1 VLCLDEIAPHK
12 RHGRYYL
19 VISAPELGLVL
30 DVLKDRKKASL
41 EAWFDARGL
50 DWCAAVEVCC
60 ADMWDAYH
68 EAAQAKLPNARQTVD
83 RFHVMKHLNDAV
95 TKARRTIQKHADAT
109 TQQVLKGCRWLL
121 VKNHENLDADEQQ
134 RLDAM
139 LAASPELKL
148 CYDLK
153 EDFRQ
158 WFQSPDRSTAEQG
171 LTDWLARVEA
181 SGLKAL
187 QAFTRTLVNWKERIL
202 NYFDGRHSNGFAE
215 GINLTVK
222 LINRRG
228 FGYRNLELSAARAD
242 GFLTIIPLKSE
253 EPERE
258 TRPVDRA

>member
-1 VLCLDEIAPHK
+1 MDEIAPHK
-12 RHGRYYL
+12 RYGRYYL

-41 EAWFDARGL
+41 EAWFDERGL

-68 EAAQAKLPNARQTVD
+68 ETAQAKLPNARQTVD
-83 RFHVMKHLNDAV
+83 RFHVMKNLNDAV
-95 TKARRTIQKHADAT
+95 TKARRTIQKHADET
-109 TQQVLKGCRWLL
+109 TQQLLKGCRWSL
-121 VKNHENLDADEQQ
+121 VKNRENLDADEQQ

-153 EDFRQ
+153 EEFRQ
-158 WFQSPDRSTAEQG
+158 WFQSSDRATAEQA

-187 QAFTRTLVNWKERIL
+187 QAFTRTLTNWKERIL

-215 GINLTVK
+215 GINLKVK

-228 FGYRNLELSAARAD
+228 FGYRNFENFRLHV
-242 GFLTIIPLKSE
+242 LT
-253 EPERE
+253 
-258 TRPVDRA
+258 AF

>member
-1 VLCLDEIAPHK
+1 LGKKTLAERGYPRVKVLCLDEIAPHK
-12 RHGRYYL
+12 RHGRYNL

-41 EAWFDARGL
+41 EAWLDDRGL
-50 DWCAAVEVCC
+50 AWCAAVEVCC

-68 EAAQAKLPNARQTVD
+68 DAAQAKLPNARQTVD
-83 RFHVMKHLNDAV
+83 RFHVMKNLNDAV
-95 TKARRTIQKHADAT
+95 TKARRTIQHHADAA

-121 VKNHENLDADEQQ
+121 VKNRENLDDDERQ

-139 LAASPELKL
+139 LAASPELKQ

-158 WFQSPDRSTAEQG
+158 WFQSPDRATAEQG

-187 QAFTRTLVNWKERIL
+187 QAFTRTLTNWKDRIL

-215 GINLTVK
+215 GINLKVK

-228 FGYRNLELSAARAD
+228 FGYRNFENFRLHV
-242 GFLTIIPLKSE
+242 LT
-253 EPERE
+253 
-258 TRPVDRA
+258 AFGQ

>member
-1 VLCLDEIAPHK
+1 MLCLDEIAPHK
-12 RHGRYYL
+12 RHGHYYL

-83 RFHVMKHLNDAV
+83 RFHVMKNLNDAV
-95 TKARRTIQKHADAT
+95 TKARRTIQKHADET
-109 TQQVLKGCRWLL
+109 TQELLKGCRWLL
-121 VKNHENLDADEQQ
+121 VKNRENLDTDEQQ

-153 EDFRQ
+153 EDFRK
-158 WFQSPDRSTAEQG
+158 WFQSSDRSTAEQG

-187 QAFTRTLVNWKERIL
+187 QAFMRTLTNWKERIL

-215 GINLTVK
+215 GINLKVK

-228 FGYRNLELSAARAD
+228 FGYRNFENFRLHV
-242 GFLTIIPLKSE
+242 LT
-253 EPERE
+253 
-258 TRPVDRA
+258 AF

>member
-68 EAAQAKLPNARQTVD
+68 EAAQAKLPNPRQTVD
-83 RFHVMKHLNDAV
+83 RFHVMKNLNDAV
-95 TKARRTIQKHADAT
+95 TKARRTIQKHADET
-109 TQQVLKGCRWLL
+109 TQQLLKGCRWLL
-121 VKNHENLDADEQQ
+121 VKNRENLEADEQQ

-153 EDFRQ
+153 EDFRK
-158 WFQSPDRSTAEQG
+158 WFQSSDRATAEQG

-187 QAFTRTLVNWKERIL
+187 QAFTRTLTNWKERIL

-215 GINLTVK
+215 GINLKVK

-228 FGYRNLELSAARAD
+228 FGYRNFENFRLHV
-242 GFLTIIPLKSE
+242 LT
-253 EPERE
+253 
-258 TRPVDRA
+258 AF